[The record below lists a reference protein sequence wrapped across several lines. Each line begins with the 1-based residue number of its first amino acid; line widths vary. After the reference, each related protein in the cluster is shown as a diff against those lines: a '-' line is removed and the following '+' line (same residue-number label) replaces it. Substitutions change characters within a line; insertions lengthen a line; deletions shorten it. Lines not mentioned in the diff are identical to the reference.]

1 MSGVLVQNMSFKAGQ
16 TLALT
21 GVPNADS
28 TNFAINIGHSAEDI
42 ALHMNPRFDA
52 HGDQRTVVCNSFQD
66 GNWCEEVREG
76 SFPFN
81 QNEEF
86 QARLLKITFTNEEFL
101 VTLPDGSQFHF
112 PNRQGAEK
120 YKYMHF
126 EGELKITFTNE
137 EFLVTLPDG
146 SQFHFPNCQGAEK
159 YKYMHFEGERATT
172 LHCAF

>member
-16 TLALT
+16 TLTLT
-21 GVPNADS
+21 GVPSADS

-52 HGDQRTVVCNSFQD
+52 HGDQRTIVCNSFQ
-66 GNWCEEVREG
+66 GGSWCDEHREG
-76 SFPFN
+76 NFSFN

-86 QARLLKITFTNEEFL
+86 QMKITFTNEEFL
-101 VTLPDGSQFHF
+101 VTLPDGSQIHF

-126 EGELKITFTNE
+126 EGEVRI
-137 EFLVTLPDG
+137 
-146 SQFHFPNCQGAEK
+146 QGIEIK
-159 YKYMHFEGERATT
+159 
-172 LHCAF
+172 

>member
-86 QARLLKITFTNEEFL
+86 Q
-101 VTLPDGSQFHF
+101 
-112 PNRQGAEK
+112 
-120 YKYMHF
+120 
-126 EGELKITFTNE
+126 LKITFTNE

-159 YKYMHFEGERATT
+159 YKYMHFEGEVRIRGIEIKWTNRLNKAT
-172 LHCAF
+172 

>member
-16 TLALT
+16 TLTLT
-21 GVPNADS
+21 GVPSADS
-28 TNFAINIGHSAEDI
+28 TNFAINIGSSAEDI

-52 HGDQRTVVCNSFQD
+52 HGDQRAVVCNSFQ
-66 GNWCEEVREG
+66 GGSWCEEHREG

-86 QARLLKITFTNEEFL
+86 QLKITFTNEEFL
-101 VTLPDGSQFHF
+101 VTLPDGSEIHF

-126 EGELKITFTNE
+126 EGEVRI
-137 EFLVTLPDG
+137 
-146 SQFHFPNCQGAEK
+146 QGIEIK
-159 YKYMHFEGERATT
+159 
-172 LHCAF
+172 